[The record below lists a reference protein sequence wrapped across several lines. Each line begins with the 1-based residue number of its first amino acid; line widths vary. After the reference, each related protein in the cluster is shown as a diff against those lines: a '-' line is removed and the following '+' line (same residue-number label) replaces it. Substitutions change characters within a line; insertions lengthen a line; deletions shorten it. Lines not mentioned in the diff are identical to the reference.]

1 MKTTILKSKKV
12 VTYTDDPIEINLPCY
27 LKIEGTDI
35 DRYFRIDNTLTATI
49 ITIDYAG
56 PKTGISF
63 GCPLTT
69 FPENMEEITKQEY
82 MNQIDNVVSAIET
95 LTIKM
100 EGEK

>member
-12 VTYTDDPIEINLPCY
+12 VTYTDDQIEINLPFYCIIAG
-27 LKIEGTDI
+27 KEI
-35 DRYFRIDNTLTATI
+35 DRIFRIDETLTATI
-49 ITIDYAG
+49 ITVDYAG

-69 FPENMEEITKQEY
+69 FPENMEEITKQDY
-82 MNQIDNVVSAIET
+82 MNQLDHVVSAIET
-95 LTIKM
+95 LTEKM